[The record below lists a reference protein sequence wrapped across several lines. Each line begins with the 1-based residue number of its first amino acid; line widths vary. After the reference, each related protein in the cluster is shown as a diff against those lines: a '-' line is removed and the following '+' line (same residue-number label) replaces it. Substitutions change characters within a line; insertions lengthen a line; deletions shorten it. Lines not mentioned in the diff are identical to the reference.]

1 MSFQIKTENFTG
13 PLDLLLQ
20 LIENEKLDI
29 TQVSLANVADQY
41 LKHVEEIAKQDTER
55 AAEFLII
62 ATQLLLIKSKVLLP
76 EMQLSEKEE
85 EEVIDL
91 EARLQE
97 YKHFKDIALKLKEIA
112 SRRERSFERQTEKT
126 IQQFTSFYPPQKV
139 SVDQLKLVFEEVL
152 RRMPKEEQIG
162 EELLEKTITLEEKM
176 EQISRSIKSRREI
189 YLHEVLEDSHSRLE
203 LVVTFLAILEMIKQ
217 KIIHVV
223 QNQLFEPIKILP
235 AEASI

>member
-20 LIENEKLDI
+20 LIEDEKLDI

-55 AAEFLII
+55 AAEFLVI
-62 ATQLLLIKSKVLLP
+62 ASQLLLIKSKILLP
-76 EMQLSEKEE
+76 EMQLSEEEE
-85 EEVIDL
+85 EEVTDL
-91 EARLQE
+91 EARLRE
-97 YKHFKDIALKLKEIA
+97 YKRFKDVALKLKEIA
-112 SRRERSFERQTEKT
+112 SHHERSFERQTVKT
-126 IQQFTSFYPPQKV
+126 IHQFTSFYPPQDV
-139 SVDQLKLVFEEVL
+139 SSDQLKTVFEEIL
-152 RRMPKEEQIG
+152 KRIPKEEQIG

-176 EQISRSIKSRREI
+176 AQISRDVKSRKEM

-217 KIIHVV
+217 KVIRVI
-223 QNQLFEPIKILP
+223 QSQLFEPIKIL
-235 AEASI
+235 ATETNE